1 MVYLM
6 IIVSLLVVV
15 FLYIRKIEKKK
26 AQAIK
31 NYHSLLDHMPIVYIK
46 YRLLHNKEGH
56 LVDYIIEDANPSF
69 EKHFGPV
76 SAALGKKGSA
86 LSLPRD
92 NEVFLKR
99 CSEVIKN
106 NREEAFIFQYGPTG
120 RSYNVIM
127 IPCDVAGNI
136 DLFYIDIMK
145 QVYVENELIAAKDKA
160 EEANRL
166 KSAFLANI
174 THEIRTPLNAI
185 VGFSELLMQESNE
198 EEKKEYMRMIE
209 VNNFAL
215 VRLVN
220 DLLDLSQL
228 EAGMLEFN
236 YMDFDLNETLRELE
250 YTYQLKTPDVK
261 IRFEYSM
268 TDCWI
273 NTERERLLQVLAN
286 LLSNAI
292 KFTSQGRVKFGYQRE
307 GSHLHF
313 YVSDNG
319 CGIPKRQLEHIF
331 GRFVKLDKFSP
342 GPGLGLAIAETIV
355 RRMQGKIG
363 VESEEGKGATFWFTI
378 PYKPVFP
385 VRT

>member
-1 MVYLM
+1 MVY
-6 IIVSLLVVV
+6 IVVITLILALVS
-15 FLYIRKIEKKK
+15 LYIRKVEKKK

-46 YRLLHNKEGH
+46 YRLLQNNAGE
-56 LVDYIIEDANPSF
+56 LVDYIIEDVNPSF
-69 EKHFGPV
+69 EKHFGPI
-76 SAALGKKGSA
+76 SAALGKKGSV
-86 LSLPRD
+86 LSLSRG
-92 NEVFLKR
+92 NEDFLKR

-106 NREEAFIFQYGPTG
+106 NREDSFIFHYMRTG

-127 IPCDVAGNI
+127 IPSDIVGNI

-145 QVYVENELIAAKDKA
+145 QVFIENELIAAKDKA

-185 VGFSELLMQESNE
+185 VGFSELLMHENSE
-198 EEKKEYMRMIE
+198 EDKKEYMRVIKT
-209 VNNFAL
+209 NNVAL
-215 VRLVN
+215 LRLVN
-220 DLLDLSQL
+220 DLLDLSQM
-228 EAGMLEFN
+228 EAGMLEFH
-236 YMDFDLNETLRELE
+236 YIDFDLNETMRELE
-250 YTYQLKTPDVK
+250 HTYQMKTQDVK

-273 NTERERLLQVLAN
+273 NTEQEKLLQVMSN

-292 KFTSQGRVKFGYQRE
+292 KFTSKGGVKFGYLRE
-307 GSHLHF
+307 GAHLRF
-313 YVSDNG
+313 YVSDSG

-331 GRFVKLDKFSP
+331 GRFIKLDNFSQ
-342 GPGLGLAIAETIV
+342 GSGLGLAIAETIV
-355 RRMQGKIG
+355 RRMQGRIG

-378 PYKPVFP
+378 PYKPVVP
-385 VRT
+385 IRA